1 MGLQRSP
8 RSRTRMMSRLALLLP
23 LIAAASAAPEQR
35 FSCEECVREMHGL
48 AAMVKMGAIPIHDY
62 IRDNYC
68 PTLDSTAA
76 QHFCEVSLSKYYVG
90 MLFAVVEHWFVD
102 GALHVCQTSG
112 TCSAREYT
120 CDECVQGL
128 EWVEMY
134 LEDPIMI
141 AEFRIYLE
149 QNFCLS
155 DWDDCKQLVEE
166 HFTGITRWPW
176 RSSSSPPRS
185 ACRSQCAEASQP
197 SHQSQLTAPMLI
209 LFLESSH
216 TIKDISNVC

>member
-23 LIAAASAAPEQR
+23 LVAAAAAAPEAR

-76 QHFCEVSLSKYYVG
+76 QHFCEDSLSKYYVG
-90 MLFAVVEHWFVD
+90 MLFGVVEHYLVD
-102 GALHVCQTSG
+102 GALHVCQTAG

-120 CDECVQGL
+120 CESASRV
-128 EWVEMY
+128 
-134 LEDPIMI
+134 
-141 AEFRIYLE
+141 
-149 QNFCLS
+149 LS
-155 DWDDCKQLVEE
+155 GWRLTWK
-166 HFTGITRWPW
+166 TR
-176 RSSSSPPRS
+176 S
-185 ACRSQCAEASQP
+185 
-197 SHQSQLTAPMLI
+197 
-209 LFLESSH
+209 
-216 TIKDISNVC
+216 

>member
-1 MGLQRSP
+1 MGVSTQSTWGLHSRSTT
-8 RSRTRMMSRLALLLP
+8 RVRMMSRVALLLP
-23 LIAAASAAPEQR
+23 LIAAASAAPEAR

-76 QHFCEVSLSKYYVG
+76 QHFCEDSLSKYYVG
-90 MLFAVVEHWFVD
+90 MLFGVVEHYFVD

-141 AEFRIYLE
+141 AEFRSL
-149 QNFCLS
+149 C
-155 DWDDCKQLVEE
+155 
-166 HFTGITRWPW
+166 
-176 RSSSSPPRS
+176 
-185 ACRSQCAEASQP
+185 AAEAQHSL
-197 SHQSQLTAPMLI
+197 QSQLISPMCRSFYSLSTHMKKK
-209 LFLESSH
+209 LLKF
-216 TIKDISNVC
+216 V

>member
-1 MGLQRSP
+1 MGLHSRSQT
-8 RSRTRMMSRLALLLP
+8 RVRMMSRVALLLP
-23 LIAAASAAPEQR
+23 LIAAASAAPEAR

-76 QHFCEVSLSKYYVG
+76 QHFCDDSI
-90 MLFAVVEHWFVD
+90 
-102 GALHVCQTSG
+102 
-112 TCSAREYT
+112 
-120 CDECVQGL
+120 QGL
-128 EWVEMY
+128 EWVEAY

-166 HFTGITRWPW
+166 HFTGMHTMAMEKFFIPTEICMQEPVCGG
-176 RSSSSPPRS
+176 SPTFP
-185 ACRSQCAEASQP
+185 P
-197 SHQSQLTAPMLI
+197 KPTDGP
-209 LFLESSH
+209 
-216 TIKDISNVC
+216 DV

>member
-1 MGLQRSP
+1 MGLHARST
-8 RSRTRMMSRLALLLP
+8 RSRVSRMMSRVALLLP
-23 LIAAASAAPEQR
+23 LIAAASAAPEAR

-76 QHFCEVSLSKYYVG
+76 QHFCEDSLSKYYVG

-102 GALHVCQTSG
+102 GALHVCQTAG
-112 TCSAREYT
+112 TCDAREYT
-120 CDECVQGL
+120 CDECIQGL
-128 EWVEMY
+128 EWVEAY

-155 DWDDCKQLVEE
+155 DWDDCSWWRS
-166 HFTGITRWPW
+166 TSPACTPWPW
-176 RSSSSPPRS
+176 RSSSSPQRS
-185 ACRSQCAEASQP
+185 ACRSQCAEEAPPCPP
-197 SHQSQLTAPMLI
+197 SPPTALMPNSPTQI
-209 LFLESSH
+209 NAGIN
-216 TIKDISNVC
+216 TRV

>member
-1 MGLQRSP
+1 MGTQSTWGLQLLQID
-8 RSRTRMMSRLALLLP
+8 RMVSKLALLLP
-23 LIAAASAAPEQR
+23 LIAAASAAPEAR

-76 QHFCEVSLSKYYVG
+76 QHFCEDSLSKYYVG

-102 GALHVCQTSG
+102 GALHVCQTAG
-112 TCSAREYT
+112 TCDAREYT
-120 CDECVQGL
+120 CDECIQGL
-128 EWVEMY
+128 EWVEV
-134 LEDPIMI
+134 
-141 AEFRIYLE
+141 YLE

-166 HFTGITRWPW
+166 HFTGMHTMAMEKFFIPTEICMQEPVCGG
-176 RSSSSPPRS
+176 SPTMPPKPTDGPD
-185 ACRSQCAEASQP
+185 A
-197 SHQSQLTAPMLI
+197 
-209 LFLESSH
+209 
-216 TIKDISNVC
+216 

>member
-1 MGLQRSP
+1 MGLQLLQID
-8 RSRTRMMSRLALLLP
+8 RMVSKLALLLP
-23 LIAAASAAPEQR
+23 LIAAAAPEQR
-35 FSCEECVREMHGL
+35 FLCSECVREMHGL

-68 PTLDSTAA
+68 PTLDSTA
-76 QHFCEVSLSKYYVG
+76 KYYVG

-102 GALHVCQTSG
+102 GALHVCQTAG
-112 TCSAREYT
+112 TCDAREYT
-120 CDECVQGL
+120 CDECIQGL
-128 EWVEMY
+128 EWVEAY

-166 HFTGITRWPW
+166 HFTAMHVMAMEKFFIPVEICMQEPVCGG
-176 RSSSSPPRS
+176 SPTFP
-185 ACRSQCAEASQP
+185 P
-197 SHQSQLTAPMLI
+197 KPTDKP
-209 LFLESSH
+209 
-216 TIKDISNVC
+216 DV